1 MSNRLVRDSGIVNPF
16 AKPVLTLEV
25 DDKGQVKLNSSLNP
39 ADLCK
44 LLQNIAIDV
53 MFKYVGAVAQIQE
66 EQKSQIQN

>member
-1 MSNRLVRDSGIVNPF
+1 MSNRLVRESGIVNPF

-66 EQKSQIQN
+66 EQESQIQN